1 MQNLELT
8 DQIEF
13 VEQKKEE
20 PIHNTKKYFFY
31 ETMLGKIG
39 IAERS
44 GAITDIFFA
53 SQSETPVG
61 TEEETFIIKKAYK
74 QLDEYLHKRRKDF
87 HLPVLMEGTEF
98 QVKVWREITKIPY
111 GKTKTYAEIAE
122 AVGSRRAARA
132 VGQTANRN
140 PIAIVIPCHRVIGD
154 SGKLIGYAAGLN
166 FKSMLLDIEG
176 CKYEEGRR

>member
-1 MQNLELT
+1 MQNLDFT

-13 VEQKKEE
+13 VEPKEE
-20 PIHNTKKYFFY
+20 EPVHDTKKYFFY

-44 GAITDIFFA
+44 GAVTDIFFA
-53 SQSETPVG
+53 SQTPPPVG
-61 TEEETFIIKKAYK
+61 TEEETFIIKEAYR

-87 HLPVLMEGTEF
+87 KLPVFMEGTEF
-98 QVKVWREITKIPY
+98 QMKVWREITKIPY

-122 AVGSRRAARA
+122 AVGSRMAARA
-132 VGQTANRN
+132 VGQTANKN
-140 PIAIVIPCHRVIGD
+140 PIAIVIPCHRVIGE

-176 CKYEEGRR
+176 CKYKEGWH